1 MTEQE
6 RMRHDE
12 SYKALFGFRRLVED
26 LLRDFVAPQIQ
37 GGAEWVER
45 LDFETLAPMPTE
57 RIDPAFRAR
66 ISDMVWRI
74 GFRDATDEQEP
85 LHVLLMLEFQSK
97 VHWFMAFRVL
107 EYITGLYR
115 SLLPDRDPV
124 SSDRL
129 PPVLAVVIYNGKNR
143 WRAATSMA
151 QLVAVGACPAGG
163 GSPPPPPT
171 YTGEQYVL
179 VDLGAYDLDALPV
192 DNLVSLMVQA
202 ERFAGAADMERVL
215 EGLLRL
221 LESEEYRELRERFLG
236 WLRLLVQ
243 RAGVDLEFLEDRVM
257 LEQIR
262 HSGELRPTLEER
274 FQARFDA
281 LRAEGEE
288 RGLRQGLRQG
298 EERGLQKGQEQG
310 LQRERQLLVRQ
321 ADRKFGTELREPVAR
336 LLAAIDDPDR
346 LQDIGEW
353 IVDCELG
360 SELLARLSG
369 AT

>member
-163 GSPPPPPT
+163 GSPPPPT